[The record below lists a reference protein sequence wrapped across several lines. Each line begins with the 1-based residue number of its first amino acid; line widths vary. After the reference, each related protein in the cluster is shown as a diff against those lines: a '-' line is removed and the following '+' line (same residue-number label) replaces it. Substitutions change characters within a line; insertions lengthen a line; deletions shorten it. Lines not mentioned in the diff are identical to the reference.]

1 MLTETQILTGHECCI
16 LSISW
21 CHQDADLL
29 LSCGKDN
36 CALCWNPQ
44 TLGITGE
51 VYLFYLKLIDIISNI
66 VIATNSRQLSVPSF
80 LVSTNSRA
88 ARIDIL
94 WRHYWHH
101 TLQSTND
108 FVESRAPVPTPKLDG
123 SDVFDVPGFFCTTQP
138 TLSLKLLPK

>member
-44 TLGITGE
+44 TLGITGK

-66 VIATNSRQLSVPSF
+66 VIATNSRQLGVLSF
-80 LVSTNSRA
+80 LMSTNSRA
-88 ARIDIL
+88 ACIGIL
-94 WRHYWHH
+94 WWHYWHH
-101 TLQSTND
+101 TLQLTNN
-108 FVESRAPVPTPKLDG
+108 FVESYTLVPTPKLNS
-123 SDVFDVPGFFCTTQP
+123 SDIFDISRFFCTIQL
-138 TLSLKLLPK
+138 TLSLKLPPK